1 MKKYII
7 FFLVVFSACFI
18 NVYAEEAIGGG
29 TVTDCPL
36 NGAVYTIE
44 YHSNGGSEPPSKT
57 ILGGTMDEMLP
68 VPMKS
73 GYTFL
78 GWYYDEGFTAKVETE
93 MITKLKYEVQKDENG
108 CYVTPKVHL
117 YAKWD
122 EVIVE
127 EVKNP
132 ETGYFIN
139 IMIVLLICLSSCYIY
154 KFSSKYKKYKSI

>member
-1 MKKYII
+1 MMKKYII

-18 NVYAEEAIGGG
+18 NVYAEEVIESEIA
-29 TVTDCPL
+29 DCPL
-36 NGAVYTIE
+36 TGAVYTIE
-44 YHSNGGSEPPSKT
+44 YHSNGGSEPPSIT

-78 GWYYDEGFTAKVETE
+78 GWYYDEGFTDKVETE
-93 MITKLKYEVQKDENG
+93 MITKLKHESQKDENG
-108 CYVTPKVHL
+108 CFVTPKVHL

-122 EVIVE
+122 EIIVE

-132 ETGYFIN
+132 ETGYFVN
-139 IMIVLLICLSSCYIY
+139 IMIVLLICLGSCYIY